1 MAPNKNYITWTR
13 PKLKR
18 FKEAYQSAMATGEVI
33 GHDPET
39 FTFEGNEFV
48 PAYAKYLIEFL
59 ELKFS
64 PKNRKVETPI

>member
-13 PKLKR
+13 PKLER
-18 FKEAYQSAMATGEVI
+18 FKQAYQSAKATGEVI

-48 PAYAKYLIEFL
+48 PGYAKYLIEYL
-59 ELKFS
+59 ELQFK
-64 PKNRKVETPI
+64 PDTRNVETPI